1 MKKKTFIG
9 LATLSILSTVGLT
22 QFSSSIDAATIEDV
36 KAELR
41 KIEEKYEIPEVVNPD
56 VWSKL
61 GREKSDYIRGKIYEI
76 GKRELLESLD
86 KLEISPDE
94 VLEELKLYNTENN
107 SSSVT
112 NAESNKL
119 SDEDLLKL
127 KSAMEYEKVSRA
139 ETAVYDSLKKDK
151 IMLDSFA
158 HQMLEIET
166 YNRNI
171 ANITK
176 KLRINKEKL
185 ELLKAHL
192 NRPIAVYGSDELNQL
207 EEELH
212 NLTEKNVEISNEI
225 VSNYYSLFYTKQWLA
240 EFVDKIGEKNPEFK
254 KAFASYSDAK
264 KEVESKKNS
273 EIPKDERINSLIVEA
288 NEIKE
293 ILNVT
298 TKRTVG
304 IRDKLNEVLAEISQ
318 LNNKPF
324 GVNSVE
330 PPVHR
335 VREFSHGVNGAEAA
349 INEVPEFDLS
359 TLKPQETPTEPSQ
372 EKPNIT
378 PTISEVKP
386 ELKPEVPA
394 IVEKEEAPKKEE
406 TVSSWKRENGKWYR
420 YDKEGKKQTGW
431 VQDGSWYYLNSKGE
445 MQTGWLLKD
454 NTWYYLNNSG
464 AMEKGWN
471 EVDGKWYFMNQ
482 SGAMEKGW
490 VEVSGKWYF
499 MNQSGAMQTG
509 WVQVSGK
516 WYYFNQSGELL
527 TNTKTPD
534 GYYVNA
540 NGEWG

>member
-9 LATLSILSTVGLT
+9 LATLSILSAVGLT
-22 QFSSSIDAATIEDV
+22 QFSSSVDAATIEDV

-107 SSSVT
+107 SDSVT
-112 NAESNKL
+112 NVESNKL

-127 KSAMEYEKVSRA
+127 KNAMEYEKVSRA

-151 IMLDSFA
+151 IMLDLFA
-158 HQMLEIET
+158 NQMLEIET

-171 ANITK
+171 ANVTK

-185 ELLKAHL
+185 ELLKKHL
-192 NRPIAVYGSDELNQL
+192 NRPVAVYGSDELNQL

-225 VSNYYSLFYTKQWLA
+225 VSNFDKLFYAKERL
-240 EFVDKIGEKNPEFK
+240 VNSVNYIGEKHPEFK
-254 KAFASYSDAK
+254 KNFNAYSKIKDEIKAK
-264 KEVESKKNS
+264 KDS
-273 EIPKDERINSLIVEA
+273 EIPKDERIYSLIIE
-288 NEIKE
+288 EKELKE
-293 ILNVT
+293 IIKVT
-298 TKRTVG
+298 TERTVG

-318 LNNKPF
+318 LTNTQF
-324 GVNSVE
+324 GINGVE

-335 VREFSHGVNGAEAA
+335 IREYFGEVNGAEAA

-359 TLKPQETPTEPSQ
+359 TLKPEEKPAEPSQ
-372 EKPNIT
+372 EKPNVT
-378 PTISEVKP
+378 PAISEVKP
-386 ELKPEVPA
+386 ELKHEVSA
-394 IVEKEEAPKKEE
+394 IVEKEETPKKEE
-406 TVSSWKRENGKWYR
+406 TVNSWKQENGKWYR

-431 VQDGSWYYLNSKGE
+431 VQDSSWYYLNSKGE

-540 NGEWG
+540 NGEWI

>member
-22 QFSSSIDAATIEDV
+22 QFSSSVDAATIEDV

-61 GREKSDYIRGKIYEI
+61 GRVKSDYIREKITEI
-76 GKRELLESLD
+76 GKRELLKSLKD
-86 KLEISPDE
+86 LEISPDE
-94 VLEELKLYNTENN
+94 VLEELKLYNAENN
-107 SSSVT
+107 SESVT
-112 NAESNKL
+112 NVENNKL
-119 SDEDLLKL
+119 SDKDLLKL
-127 KSAMEYEKVSRA
+127 KNVMEYEKVSRA

-151 IMLDSFA
+151 IMHDSFA
-158 HQMLEIET
+158 NLMSEIET

-171 ANITK
+171 ANSTK
-176 KLRINKEKL
+176 KLRINREKL
-185 ELLKAHL
+185 VLLKEYL
-192 NRPIAVYGSDELNQL
+192 NRPIAAYGSDELKQL

-225 VSNYYSLFYTKQWLA
+225 VLNFDKLFYSKENL
-240 EFVDKIGEKNPEFK
+240 ENNVNYIGEKHPEFK
-254 KAFASYSDAK
+254 KVFNAYSMIKDEIEAK
-264 KEVESKKNS
+264 IIS
-273 EIPKDERINSLIVEA
+273 EIPKDERIKSLILEE
-288 NEIKE
+288 NELKE
-293 ILNVT
+293 IIKVT
-298 TKRTVG
+298 TERTVG
-304 IRDKLNEVLAEISQ
+304 IRDRLNEVLAEISKLTNTQ
-318 LNNKPF
+318 F
-324 GVNSVE
+324 GLNSVE
-330 PPVHR
+330 VPIR
-335 VREFSHGVNGAEAA
+335 RIREYSGGANDAEAA
-349 INEVPEFDLS
+349 INEVPEFDLN
-359 TLKPQETPTEPSQ
+359 TLKSEEKPAEPLQ
-372 EKPNIT
+372 EKPNVT
-378 PTISEVKP
+378 PAISEVKP
-386 ELKPEVPA
+386 ELKPEVSV
-394 IVEKEEAPKKEE
+394 IVEKEETPKKEE
-406 TVSSWKRENGKWYR
+406 TVNSWKQENGKWYR
-420 YDKEGKKQTGW
+420 FDKEGKKQTGW

-454 NTWYYLNNSG
+454 NTWYYLNKSG

-509 WVQVSGK
+509 WGQVSGK

-540 NGEWG
+540 NGEWI

>member
-1 MKKKTFIG
+1 MKKKTLIG
-9 LATLSILSTVGLT
+9 LATLSVLSTVGLT
-22 QFSSSIDAATIEDV
+22 QFSSSVDAATIEDV

-61 GREKSDYIRGKIYEI
+61 GRVKSNYIREKITEI
-76 GKRELLESLD
+76 GKRELLESLEN
-86 KLEISPDE
+86 LEISPEE
-94 VLEELKLYNTENN
+94 VLEELKLYSAENN
-107 SSSVT
+107 SDTVT
-112 NAESNKL
+112 NVENNKL

-127 KSAMEYEKVSRA
+127 KNAIEYAEVSRA

-151 IMLDSFA
+151 IMHDSFA
-158 HQMLEIET
+158 NHMLEIET

-171 ANITK
+171 ANSTK

-185 ELLKAHL
+185 ELLKEHL

-212 NLTEKNVEISNEI
+212 SLTEKNVEISNEI
-225 VSNYYSLFYTKQWLA
+225 VSNFDKLFYSKENLIN
-240 EFVDKIGEKNPEFK
+240 VVNYIGEKYPEFK
-254 KAFASYSDAK
+254 KVFNAYSMIKDETEAK
-264 KEVESKKNS
+264 KISGISKDK
-273 EIPKDERINSLIVEA
+273 RIHSLIIEA
-288 NEIKE
+288 NELKE
-293 ILNVT
+293 IIKVT
-298 TKRTVG
+298 TERTVG

-318 LNNKPF
+318 LTNTKF
-324 GVNSVE
+324 GINSVE
-330 PPVHR
+330 PSIHR
-335 VREFSHGVNGAEAA
+335 IREYFGEVNGAEAA
-349 INEVPEFDLS
+349 VNEVPKFDLS
-359 TLKPQETPTEPSQ
+359 TLQPEEKTAEPSQ
-372 EKPNIT
+372 EKPNTT

-394 IVEKEEAPKKEE
+394 IVEKEETSKKEE
-406 TVSSWKRENGKWYR
+406 TVNSWKQENGKWYR
-420 YDKEGKKQTGW
+420 YDKDGKKQTGW

-471 EVDGKWYFMNQ
+471 KVDGKWYFMNQ

-499 MNQSGAMQTG
+499 MNLSGAMQTG

-540 NGEWG
+540 NGEWI

>member
-61 GREKSDYIRGKIYEI
+61 GRVKSDYIREKITEI
-76 GKRELLESLD
+76 GKRELLKSLKD
-86 KLEISPDE
+86 LEISPDE
-94 VLEELKLYNTENN
+94 VLEELKLYNAENN
-107 SSSVT
+107 SESVT
-112 NAESNKL
+112 NVENNKL
-119 SDEDLLKL
+119 SDKDLLKL
-127 KSAMEYEKVSRA
+127 KNVMEYEKVSRA

-225 VSNYYSLFYTKQWLA
+225 VLNFDKLFYSKENL
-240 EFVDKIGEKNPEFK
+240 ENNVNYIGEKHPEFK
-254 KAFASYSDAK
+254 KVFNAYSMIKDEIEAK
-264 KEVESKKNS
+264 IIS
-273 EIPKDERINSLIVEA
+273 EIPKDERIKSLILEE
-288 NEIKE
+288 NELKE
-293 ILNVT
+293 IIKVT
-298 TKRTVG
+298 TERTVG
-304 IRDKLNEVLAEISQ
+304 IRDRLNEVLAEISKLTNTQ
-318 LNNKPF
+318 F
-324 GVNSVE
+324 GLNSVE
-330 PPVHR
+330 VPIR
-335 VREFSHGVNGAEAA
+335 RIREYSGGANGAEAT
-349 INEVPEFDLS
+349 INEVPEFDLN
-359 TLKPQETPTEPSQ
+359 TLKSEEKPAEPIQ
-372 EKPNIT
+372 EKPNVT

-386 ELKPEVPA
+386 ELKPEAPA
-394 IVEKEEAPKKEE
+394 IVEKEETPKKEE
-406 TVSSWKRENGKWYR
+406 TVNSWKQENGKWYR

-454 NTWYYLNNSG
+454 NTWYYLNNTG

-471 EVDGKWYFMNQ
+471 EVD
-482 SGAMEKGW
+482 
-490 VEVSGKWYF
+490 GKWYF

-540 NGEWG
+540 NGEWI

>member
-9 LATLSILSTVGLT
+9 LATLSILSAVGLT
-22 QFSSSIDAATIEDV
+22 QFSPSVDAATIEDV

-61 GREKSDYIRGKIYEI
+61 GRVKSDYIREKITEI
-76 GKRELLESLD
+76 GKRELLKSLKD
-86 KLEISPDE
+86 LEISPDE
-94 VLEELKLYNTENN
+94 VLEELKLYNAENN
-107 SSSVT
+107 SESIT
-112 NAESNKL
+112 NVENNKL
-119 SDEDLLKL
+119 SDKDLLKL
-127 KSAMEYEKVSRA
+127 KNVMEYEKVSRA

-151 IMLDSFA
+151 IMHDSFA
-158 HQMLEIET
+158 NLMSEIET

-171 ANITK
+171 ANSTK
-176 KLRINKEKL
+176 KLKINREKL
-185 ELLKAHL
+185 VLLKEYL
-192 NRPIAVYGSDELNQL
+192 NRPIAAYGSDELKQL

-212 NLTEKNVEISNEI
+212 NLTEQNVEISNEI
-225 VSNYYSLFYTKQWLA
+225 VSNFDKLFYSKESLKNN
-240 EFVDKIGEKNPEFK
+240 VNYIGEKYPEFK
-254 KAFASYSDAK
+254 KVFNAYSMIKGETEAK
-264 KEVESKKNS
+264 RISG
-273 EIPKDERINSLIVEA
+273 IPKDERIYSLIIEA
-288 NEIKE
+288 KEIKE
-293 ILNVT
+293 IIKVT
-298 TKRTVG
+298 TERTVG

-318 LNNKPF
+318 LTNTQF
-324 GVNSVE
+324 GINSVE
-330 PPVHR
+330 PEFHR
-335 VREFSHGVNGAEAA
+335 IREYFGEVNGAEAA
-349 INEVPEFDLS
+349 INEVPEFDLN
-359 TLKPQETPTEPSQ
+359 TLKSEEKPAEPLQ
-372 EKPNIT
+372 EKPNVT

-386 ELKPEVPA
+386 ELKPEVSA
-394 IVEKEEAPKKEE
+394 IVEKEETPKKEE
-406 TVSSWKRENGKWYR
+406 TVNFWKQENGKWYR

-482 SGAMEKGW
+482 SGAM
-490 VEVSGKWYF
+490 
-499 MNQSGAMQTG
+499 QTG
-509 WVQVSGK
+509 WVQVLGK

-540 NGEWG
+540 NGEWI